1 MLDYSETS
9 AVLHADE
16 RTEYFEID
24 TNSKPHEYSSTK
36 QLCTDNW
43 WARLQD
49 AVSNICATKT

>member
-36 QLCTDNW
+36 QLCTDN
-43 WARLQD
+43 
-49 AVSNICATKT
+49 